1 MIEIPANTTNCFVVT
16 VETIIPGKRI
26 FVHIKDEFRNSNP
39 IGFAVNLDK
48 QEGLELLESVFKHL
62 ALDVFEQQKGGL

>member
-16 VETIIPGKRI
+16 VEPIVPGKRI
-26 FVHIKDEFRNSNP
+26 SVRIRDEFRKSNP
-39 IGFAVNLDK
+39 IGFVINLDK

-62 ALDVFEQQKGGL
+62 ALDVFEQQKGLL